1 VVRICGHGLYVG
13 LRFKNRKIYTTVD
26 DNNYAEFFTDHDGEL
41 LFAFLLPIVLK
52 HRPAGGQ
59 VNIGHVEGV

>member
-1 VVRICGHGLYVG
+1 M
-13 LRFKNRKIYTTVD
+13 VD

-41 LFAFLLPIVLK
+41 LFAFPLPIVLK

-59 VNIGHVEGV
+59 VNIGHVEGF